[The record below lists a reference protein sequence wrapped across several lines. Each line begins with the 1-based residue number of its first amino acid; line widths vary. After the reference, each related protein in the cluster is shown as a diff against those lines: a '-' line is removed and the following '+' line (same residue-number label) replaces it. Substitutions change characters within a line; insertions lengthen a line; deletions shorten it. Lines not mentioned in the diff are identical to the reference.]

1 MTGDSTR
8 LIETPD
14 ELYAEIVKVTDESE
28 RGNWTSDLQC
38 KVTTATQSVIKRYRY
53 RHLVTTFHS
62 ATDRTLWYE
71 IPFAFAPWWSD
82 PHKYT

>member
-1 MTGDSTR
+1 MIGN
-8 LIETPD
+8 LQNIIETPN
-14 ELYAEIVKVTDESE
+14 ELYDEIVKATSE
-28 RGNWTSDLQC
+28 DQRGNWTSDLQC
-38 KVTTATQSVIKRYRY
+38 KVTKATSRVIERYKY

-62 ATDRTLWYE
+62 AIDHTLWYE